1 MENKCPECQHPSLI
15 INLWGFP
22 DEHEVIKLESDG
34 HIVNLQGCV
43 PPEKDEEA
51 FDLRLQE
58 ILAKHSTKHAEGG
71 RVGLAKGPKDPD

>member
-1 MENKCPECQHPSLI
+1 MMENKCPECQHPSLI

-22 DEHEVIKLESDG
+22 DEHEVMKLESDG

-51 FDLRLQE
+51 FEFECRSCGHKFGEYGDDE
-58 ILAKHSTKHAEGG
+58 YE
-71 RVGLAKGPKDPD
+71 